1 MKQNISTALAGAII
15 LASLAACNSGSSTDN
30 SSSNNSSNTNNGSTG
45 TTTNTNSSTGT
56 GSSPD
61 TTSGTNSGNG
71 QSNATADALSKVFAK
86 QTSIF
91 SIPIFA
97 TASTSDNAIK
107 HAANIMA
114 EYLDNNEDGV
124 PDNQAVVDR
133 MIENQSALMIA
144 ATDSEMESLHDL
156 LPESDALQDLYE
168 SEIHPNGASQGRF
181 DASLEEVLHLITHT
195 GFASVY
201 PQTFGESS
209 GSVIADAMDIAR
221 GGHFTSIPSSYPAG
235 AWYTYD
241 DTTCNYSCM
250 VTEYTY
256 WALTSILGGQDFSGR
271 YEEISHEWKLNTPE
285 KVQTQDTAAYTL
297 LTDAQYAL
305 PSQLPDGQY
314 APKSFEITLN
324 ETTATSSSG
333 TSSTGS
339 PSTGTN
345 TSTDSNE
352 EDEPARFSFKDNNPD
367 SSTVIMEGVINSNT
381 LDDIKNLFDQN
392 PQITTLIMQNVP
404 GSSDDEINL
413 LASRE
418 IRQRGIATHIPA
430 DGMVASG
437 GTDMF
442 LAGIKRTIDAGARLG
457 VHSWSTGDQEATD
470 FPRSDSVHSSYL
482 NYYMEMGID
491 TEFYWYTLEAAPADD
506 IHWMTDEEIER
517 YGVLTE

>member
-1 MKQNISTALAGAII
+1 MKKNISTALAGAII
-15 LASLAACNSGSSTDN
+15 LASLTACNSGSSTD
-30 SSSNNSSNTNNGSTG
+30 
-45 TTTNTNSSTGT
+45 SST
-56 GSSPD
+56 D

-86 QTSIF
+86 QTSVF

-97 TASTSDNAIK
+97 TSSTSDNAIK

-114 EYLDNNEDGV
+114 EYLDNNEDGA

-144 ATDSEMESLHDL
+144 ATDSEMESLYDL

-333 TSSTGS
+333 S

-345 TSTDSNE
+345 TSKDSNE

-367 SSTVIMEGVINSNT
+367 SNTVIMEGVINSNT

-418 IRQRGIATHIPA
+418 IRQRGIVTHIPT

-470 FPRSDSVHSSYL
+470 FPRSHSVHSSYL

-506 IHWMTDEEIER
+506 IHWMTAEEIER
-517 YGVLTE
+517 YGVLTD